1 MENPSIVLALSF
13 MLRLLNLIID
23 YSLNSIINI
32 IQYDYISKIT
42 PLIIKEK
49 KLFFWVVILN

>member
-1 MENPSIVLALSF
+1 MENPSVVLALSF

-49 KLFFWVVILN
+49 KLLFWVVILN

>member
-49 KLFFWVVILN
+49 KLLFWVVILN

>member
-23 YSLNSIINI
+23 YSLNSKINI

-49 KLFFWVVILN
+49 KLLFWVVILN

>member
-49 KLFFWVVILN
+49 KQLFWVVILN